1 MRFHGNLPS
10 YENEK
15 IKISNILSIS
25 LKLFRQVRRVHIFH
39 RNKVH

>member
-1 MRFHGNLPS
+1 MIFHGNLQS
-10 YENEK
+10 FKIEK

-25 LKLFRQVRRVHIFH
+25 LKLFRQARIVYIFH